1 MYPHDIYVYLSF
13 MPDTIEEIWLY
24 LLFTRTSP
32 FFCCCFFENSSVCF
46 FTLEAGA
53 RSWWRLFFSWISQLL
68 ASSRQPATASQLAQQ
83 QLSSQLWKQA
93 TTWTRHARVFN
104 QVRVNVSEN
113 NVCPKL
119 LLLQVLKHCIRQRC
133 YRQWTQLASFGEYC
147 DAARRQALKC

>member
-13 MPDTIEEIWLY
+13 MPDTIEEIWLTLPSFHPDLPVFLRIKVFVFY
-24 LLFTRTSP
+24 FGSWCKELVAFVFSP
-32 FFCCCFFENSSVCF
+32 
-46 FTLEAGA
+46 G
-53 RSWWRLFFSWISQLL
+53 L
-68 ASSRQPATASQLAQQ
+68 ASCSLAHVSPLPLASQPSSSCH
-83 QLSSQLWKQA
+83 LSFGN

>member
-46 FTLEAGA
+46 LLWKLVQGAGGVC
-53 RSWWRLFFSWISQLL
+53 FSPGL
-68 ASSRQPATASQLAQQ
+68 ASCSLAHVSPLPLASQPSSSCH
-83 QLSSQLWKQA
+83 LSFGN